1 MSDGIMLVDENG
13 NQIERTFDSSL
24 WTSVLCKKNIVFT
37 AVPDPVSYL
46 TYNYDE
52 ANKKYFSVK
61 EIFVL
66 TNAKDTLIPSF
77 TDVKEGAYYFDAV
90 KWAVENNITNGTS
103 ATTFSPKDALTRAQ
117 AVTFLWRAAGSPEAE
132 GAEVKFT
139 DVKAGSYYEKAVA
152 WAVSEGI
159 TNGMTDTTFG
169 PNEKVTRAQIVT
181 FLWREAGSP
190 VVNYAMNMTD
200 VSEDKWYTEAVRWA
214 LSEGITNGK
223 SETVFGTNENCS
235 RADAVTFLYR
245 VKDK

>member
-1 MSDGIMLVDENG
+1 M
-13 NQIERTFDSSL
+13 
-24 WTSVLCKKNIVFT
+24 T
-37 AVPDPVSYL
+37 AVRGEQGTIYSESTNIKDALAGKNMIY
-46 TYNYDE
+46 
-52 ANKKYFSVK
+52 
-61 EIFVL
+61 VL

-77 TDVKEGAYYFDAV
+77 TDVKEGAYYSDAV
-90 KWAVENNITNGTS
+90 QWAVENNITNGTS

-159 TNGMTDTTFG
+159 TNGMTDTTFD

-200 VSEDKWYTEAVRWA
+200 VCEDKWYTEAVRWA

-223 SETVFGTNENCS
+223 SETIFGTNENCS